1 MFKLNC
7 SVNGENRS
15 PVPVILSRVV
25 SHIFSLLQQGIFCAL
40 LVLVYKQ
47 ALTCRDTMLTVVLI
61 TSTVLFSLKL
71 FFLFIEIFEPLLPAC
86 FHRKQKEEVTVDE
99 ESCNIPNNYKNETA
113 SNLADWNSIG
123 TDFDKLDGVLRWR
136 ARFAAVLSPLI
147 CLGIL
152 GLIVSGVFFLA
163 TTIKL
168 AIPSDYTTKCSSSF
182 ESKFIMLGTLAA
194 AVIINSVY
202 LVVMLPQRIF
212 VPQLKCVGV
221 IYFIVLVFA
230 SVFCFSTSIWLFVR
244 LARVWRGL
252 EPELYEYIALGL
264 VLPLLSSWRPWDFVT
279 RIWLRKMVGQWYACL
294 GKTNNTGP
302 TEPIGFCYTALYTN
316 RSAVNKWGLVKR
328 THASISQSPNSSEWT
343 SEYVLSNHIPERY

>member
-1 MFKLNC
+1 MQLDNISDFVWETDQAMMPEFTLSKQLRELAVVEFVVLIINLLPMFKLNC

-15 PVPVILSRVV
+15 PVPVILNRVV
-25 SHIFSLLQQGIFCAL
+25 SHIFSLLQHGIFCAL

-47 ALTCRDTMLTVVLI
+47 ASACRDTMLTVVLI

-71 FFLFIEIFEPLLPAC
+71 FFLFIEIFKPLLPGC
-86 FHRKQKEEVTVDE
+86 FHREQKEEITVDV
-99 ESCNIPNNYKNETA
+99 ESSNTPNNGRNESA
-113 SNLADWNSIG
+113 SNLANLNSMG
-123 TDFDKLDGVLRWR
+123 TDFDILERVFRWDG
-136 ARFAAVLSPLI
+136 RFVIILM

-152 GLIVSGVFFLA
+152 GLTVSGIFFLA

-202 LVVMLPQRIF
+202 LVVLLPQRIF
-212 VPQLKCVGV
+212 APQLKCVGV

-264 VLPLLSSWRPWDFVT
+264 VLPLLSS
-279 RIWLRKMVGQWYACL
+279 
-294 GKTNNTGP
+294 
-302 TEPIGFCYTALYTN
+302 
-316 RSAVNKWGLVKR
+316 
-328 THASISQSPNSSEWT
+328 
-343 SEYVLSNHIPERY
+343 